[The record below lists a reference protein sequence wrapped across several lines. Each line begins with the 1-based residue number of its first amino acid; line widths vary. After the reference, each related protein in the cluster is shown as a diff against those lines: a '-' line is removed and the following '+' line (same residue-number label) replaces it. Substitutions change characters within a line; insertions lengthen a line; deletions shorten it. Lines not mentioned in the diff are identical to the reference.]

1 MQASCHRTNK
11 GFQNYT
17 CVDSTESTEP
27 KAAGAV
33 ANLYDASCLAANYPD
48 LLLLVTKIALN
59 QRLVT
64 AAMSVLP
71 PSNIN
76 LLGHHYFSD
85 KTTAVFDLDTTP
97 DRQFGVAL
105 SNKVAQTPP
114 PADAVRG
121 PNNEGN
127 GAVDWLY
134 LKAIDGTTG
143 GYKSIY
149 RVNTAGGKP
158 PETCAGMLADFTV
171 DYSAN
176 YFLYA

>member
-1 MQASCHRTNK
+1 M
-11 GFQNYT
+11 QNYT
-17 CVDSTESTEP
+17 CVDSTASTEP

-48 LLLLVTKIALN
+48 LLLLVTKIGLN
-59 QRLVT
+59 QRIAT

-76 LLGHHYFSD
+76 LVGYHYFSD
-85 KTTAVFDLDTTP
+85 KTTAVFNLDTTA

-134 LKAIDGTTG
+134 LRTIDGTTC
-143 GYKSIY
+143 GYTSIY

-158 PETCAGMLADFTV
+158 PETCAGMPEEFTV

-176 YFLYA
+176 YFMYA